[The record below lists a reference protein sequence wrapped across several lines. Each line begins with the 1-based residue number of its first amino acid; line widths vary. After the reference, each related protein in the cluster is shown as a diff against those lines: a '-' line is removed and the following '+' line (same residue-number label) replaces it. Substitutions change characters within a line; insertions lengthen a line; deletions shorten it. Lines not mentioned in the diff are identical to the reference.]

1 MKLRTSGTE
10 KKISLFIPLHIF
22 AIIFISKVSD
32 WNFSS
37 VSVSLI
43 SFFYVS
49 CFHRVL
55 QNPASDTSR
64 HTRGESN
71 RHKLEWDFTLI
82 FISSDCVCFELDW
95 VAREIRLN
103 VEIKFFFRVTHR
115 RMSGINVMTS
125 LGELD
130 WNVVFEN
137 CLYCWNGSGKL
148 KKLLNFYFRI
158 LKSRIYGRERRFC
171 PMISVHDPI
180 SLNFTFWEKFICRCV
195 QHGQKMTFGDKK
207 LKLDH
212 F

>member
-103 VEIKFFFRVTHR
+103 VEIKFFF
-115 RMSGINVMTS
+115 SCDTS
-125 LGELD
+125 QDE
-130 WNVVFEN
+130 WNKRDDKFR
-137 CLYCWNGSGKL
+137 GAGL
-148 KKLLNFYFRI
+148 K
-158 LKSRIYGRERRFC
+158 C
-171 PMISVHDPI
+171 C
-180 SLNFTFWEKFICRCV
+180 FWELSILLEWEWKIEKIVKFL
-195 QHGQKMTFGDKK
+195 F
-207 LKLDH
+207 
-212 F
+212 